1 MGSVR
6 HALDDSAVVE
16 LAIMLYTTLGQA
28 PIAAA

>member
-6 HALDDSAVVE
+6 HALYQSALVE
-16 LAIMLYTTLGQA
+16 LAIMLYTTVGQA